1 MYRYIEKYGLYTGL
15 VYIDMKVEI
24 LHINLPGF
32 KNTKI
37 STHRLLWSWL
47 CLLEGI
53 PIVFKIN
60 YVKAY

>member
-1 MYRYIEKYGLYTGL
+1 
-15 VYIDMKVEI
+15 MKVEI
-24 LHINLPGF
+24 LQINLPGF

>member
-1 MYRYIEKYGLYTGL
+1 MNQYIEKYGLYRTC
-15 VYIDMKVEI
+15 MKVEI
-24 LHINLPGF
+24 LQINLPGF